1 MIRAREI
8 PTAQAKAR
16 ARAALEKA
24 RAKAK
29 LEKAA
34 PALLAAA
41 QKVLAGLNARID
53 AAPSNAVPVFDGIAE
68 LHTAIGK
75 ATV

>member
-16 ARAALEKA
+16 AKAALEKA

-34 PALLAAA
+34 PALLAAC
-41 QKVLAGLNARID
+41 QRVMQLSVSAGSEEIFTEVRA
-53 AAPSNAVPVFDGIAE
+53 
-68 LHTAIGK
+68 AIGK